1 MHLRISSLQAAIVMA
16 GACLGCLP
24 AIAESRGTFYALLL
38 DPSGSEAR
46 ELNDPGWGFGAEVA
60 IPLIS
65 THEIVALQAGF
76 DMGNLDS
83 GRSEATDLGGGLIT
97 VFTTSQ
103 DYYRIF
109 GGAEIGGKPE
119 ARIRPHVGLQ
129 LALVRQDV
137 STIFFDAASGLSGIV
152 GSESSTRLGYG
163 LAGGLGIRLTAKTGI
178 DGGVR
183 YLKGLGIEIPTEDG
197 STTTVRPDY
206 LQFYVGVTRRY
217 KWPE

>member
-1 MHLRISSLQAAIVMA
+1 MHLRTRLPQVLFVLACVCMA
-16 GACLGCLP
+16 GVP
-24 AIAESRGTFYALLL
+24 AFAESRGTFYALML
-38 DPSGSEAR
+38 DPNGSEAR

-65 THEIVALQAGF
+65 TREIVALEAGF

-83 GRSEATDLGGGLIT
+83 GTSEATDPGGGLLT

-109 GGAEIGGKPE
+109 GGAEVGGRSE
-119 ARIRPHVGLQ
+119 ARVRPHAGLQ
-129 LALVRQDV
+129 LALVRQEI
-137 STIFFDAASGLSGIV
+137 STIFFDPGSGLSGVV

-163 LAGGLGIRLTAKTGI
+163 LSGGVGIRITEKTSI
-178 DGGVR
+178 DGGMR
-183 YLKGLGIEIPTEDG
+183 YLKGFGIEIPTQDG

-206 LQFYVGVTRRY
+206 LQLYLGITRRY

>member
-1 MHLRISSLQAAIVMA
+1 MQLQTGSLQAAIALA
-16 GACLGCLP
+16 GACLVCLP
-24 AIAESRGTFYALLL
+24 VIAESRGTFYALLL
-38 DPSGSEAR
+38 DPHGSEAR
-46 ELNDPGWGFGAEVA
+46 DLNDPGWGFGAAVA

-65 THEIVALQAGF
+65 TGEIVALEAGF

-83 GRSEATDLGGGLIT
+83 GRSEATDVGGGLIT

-109 GGAEIGGKPE
+109 GGAEVGGRSE
-119 ARIRPHVGLQ
+119 ARIRPHLGLQ
-129 LALVRQDV
+129 LALVRQEV
-137 STIFFDAASGLSGIV
+137 STIFFDTASGLTGIV

-163 LAGGLGIRLTAKTGI
+163 LAGGVGLRINAKTSI
-178 DGGVR
+178 DGGAR
-183 YLKGLGIEIPTEDG
+183 FLKGFGIEVPTEAG

>member
-1 MHLRISSLQAAIVMA
+1 VFSRAASVLLWLLAIGAPVMA
-16 GACLGCLP
+16 G
-24 AIAESRGTFYALLL
+24 SRGTFYALML

-46 ELNDPGWGFGAEVA
+46 ALNDPGWGFGAEVA

-65 THEIVALQAGF
+65 TREIVALGAGF

-83 GRSEATDLGGGLIT
+83 GQSEATDLGGGLVT

-109 GGAEIGGKPE
+109 GGAEVGGRPG
-119 ARIRPHVGLQ
+119 ARVRPHAGLQ
-129 LALVRQDV
+129 LALVRQEI
-137 STIFFDAASGLSGIV
+137 STTFFDPGSGLSGVV

-163 LAGGLGIRLTAKTGI
+163 LSGGVSVRINDKTGI
-178 DGGVR
+178 DGGLR
-183 YLKGLGIEIPTEDG
+183 YLKGFGVDVPVEDG
-197 STTTVRPDY
+197 STRTIRPDY
-206 LQFYVGVTRRY
+206 VQLYLGVTRRY